1 MLQRT
6 HPSGMF
12 GWHAGGAGA
21 SRCGPKAVRAN
32 LPEMR
37 EVPMRAFLPAILL
50 TAALTAPAAAQ
61 NMASIKMIASSAEV
75 QQLIAK
81 AKADRKADAP
91 ITVEP
96 ILSLAPYRAN
106 LEYRPIAGPAALHD
120 TDNELMVVIEGSGT
134 ITLGGQ
140 MVNPTRP
147 NPTNQTAAAISGGTD
162 TEIAKGDFVLVPH
175 GTPHQI
181 SAIKDGPLV
190 LMTLHLPK

>member
-1 MLQRT
+1 
-6 HPSGMF
+6 
-12 GWHAGGAGA
+12 
-21 SRCGPKAVRAN
+21 
-32 LPEMR
+32 
-37 EVPMRAFLPAILL
+37 MRAFLSAMLL

-61 NMASIKMIASSAEV
+61 SMASIKMIASSAEV

-81 AKADRKADAP
+81 AQADRKGAAP

-147 NPTNQTAAAISGGTD
+147 NPANETAAAIIGGTD
-162 TEIAKGDFVLVPH
+162 TVIAKGDMVMVPH

-181 SAIKDGPLV
+181 SAVKDGPLV